1 MWTSWKLVAVVALVA
16 LALTNAP
23 AYGDEPKCA
32 TKHYG
37 TSSVII
43 CDEGADP
50 SPSTQQVPQA
60 PTGQVDLAPRS
71 IGLPAPPVSAVGGS
85 RLGSDT
91 ESTAHEPGADNEP
104 TEAVRRA
111 QEEALRYRQQR
122 NRNAPPNTRTAPRS
136 PR

>member
-1 MWTSWKLVAVVALVA
+1 MLSPRKVISVAALLGLALVIE
-16 LALTNAP
+16 P
-23 AYGDEPKCA
+23 AHGDTRKCV
-32 TKHYG
+32 TKQYG
-37 TSSVII
+37 TSSVTL

-50 SPSTQQVPQA
+50 SPTTQQVPQA

-71 IGLPAPPVSAVGGS
+71 IGSTVPPVSAVGGS
-85 RLGSDT
+85 RPGNDT

-122 NRNAPPNTRTAPRS
+122 NRNAPPNTRSAPRS